1 MFPYTFVFAIL
12 SRRRR
17 RKPLDRLTHEE
28 LVAEYNSG
36 RIEAFELIIDHFE
49 RPLFFYA
56 LRRVQIEEVARDIV
70 QETFLKFVQ
79 HAHRYDP
86 SSPLSAW
93 LYTITR
99 NKCIDYLRK
108 RRHREVS
115 MDQSLKDGEDVNLHQ
130 FLEDQH
136 PDSSDQVAAKE
147 IAGRIDAAL
156 QEINPDQREIFLLRE
171 VHGLK
176 FIEIA
181 EILSISEN
189 TVKSRMR
196 YALEALRRHLDDFVP
211 TLPDHLQP

>member
-1 MFPYTFVFAIL
+1 MSLYMFVFGIF
-12 SRRRR
+12 SRRR
-17 RKPLDRLTHEE
+17 KISLDRLSNEE
-28 LVAEYNSG
+28 LVSEFNSG
-36 RIEAFELIIDHFE
+36 RVEAFELVVNRFE

-56 LRRVQIEEVARDIV
+56 LRRIQDNEAARDVV
-70 QETFLKFVQ
+70 QETFLKLTQ

-86 SSPLSAW
+86 NSPLSAW

-108 RRHREVS
+108 RRYREVS
-115 MDQSLKDGEDVNLHQ
+115 MDQSLGSDDEVSLHYFLKDDGPN
-130 FLEDQH
+130 
-136 PDSSDQVAAKE
+136 SSEKAEARE
-147 IAGRIDAAL
+147 IASRIDEAL

-181 EILSISEN
+181 ELLSVSEN

-196 YALEALRRHLDDFVP
+196 YALEALRKQLDDFVP
-211 TLPDHLQP
+211 TLPQNLKP

>member
-1 MFPYTFVFAIL
+1 MFVFGIF

-17 RKPLDRLTHEE
+17 RSLDNLSNEE
-28 LVAEYNSG
+28 LIIEFNSG
-36 RIEAFELIIDHFE
+36 RLEAFELLVSRFE

-56 LRRVQIEEVARDIV
+56 LRRMQNDEAARDVV
-70 QETFLKFVQ
+70 QETLIKLTQ

-86 SSPLSAW
+86 TSPLSAW
-93 LYTITR
+93 LYTIAR

-108 RRHREVS
+108 RRYREVS
-115 MDQSLKDGEDVNLHQ
+115 MDQSLNSDDEVNLHN
-130 FLEDQH
+130 FLHDDGPQ
-136 PDSSDQVAAKE
+136 SSERAEAKE
-147 IAGRIDAAL
+147 IAERIDEAL

-181 EILSISEN
+181 ELLSISEN

-196 YALEALRRHLDDFVP
+196 YALESLRKHLDDFVP
-211 TLPDHLQP
+211 TLPQNFQP